1 MSPFRKILLLSV
13 ADLGAKALYFVAF
26 LYLAQTLG
34 VATYGALEFAISL
47 RTYLLIAAD
56 GGLELWSIREAS
68 RSKDLV
74 GLVGTLIPF
83 RFLMAGCSTLLL
95 LAGLAVLPDNP
106 NLHRIMPI
114 LALTVIV
121 QSVNLKWVF
130 VGQQQMSRV
139 AGGLMAS
146 QIAFSAG
153 VIVGVDGPEKV
164 VWVPV
169 CWLGGEL
176 LLCLYFWTNFLRQYG
191 RPRLRFQPRLV
202 WTTLRSAFTMG
213 AAHVLS
219 LVNYTFD
226 SVLIGLWLGPGAV
239 GWYAAAYKPVT
250 AALAVPVS
258 YYMGLFPTLSKVYGE
273 NRPRFAFLISRS
285 LRLTTVVSLPVGI
298 AGFFLAGPFIDFLFG
313 PNYLPSVTPLQLL
326 AVSVVLVTLRGNF
339 RQGLNAAGHQRCDLL
354 CALVSV
360 SVNIALNLTLIPLF
374 GITGAA
380 AATVAS
386 ETVWLVVSFWM
397 FRRYTGAAVA
407 LSGVVKPAI
416 AGGVMTACLAATGQ
430 THWIARGALG
440 GVVYLLVLGLLRE
453 PELLARLP
461 LRKTATTPTSA

>member
-13 ADLGAKALYFVAF
+13 GDLMAKALYFLAF
-26 LYLAQTLG
+26 IYLAQKLG

-68 RSKDLV
+68 RSKDIP
-74 GLVGTLIPF
+74 GLVRTLIPF
-83 RFLMAGCSTLLL
+83 RLL
-95 LAGLAVLPDNP
+95 LAVASSLLMMGGLAALPDNP
-106 NLHRIMPI
+106 NLHRIMP
-114 LALTVIV
+114 LFALTVIA

-139 AGGLMAS
+139 ATGLMCS
-146 QIAFSAG
+146 QIVFSFG
-153 VIVGVDGPEKV
+153 VFSLVGAPEGI

-169 CWLGGEL
+169 CWLAGEL
-176 LLCLYFWTNFLRQYG
+176 ALCAYFWTSFIRLHG
-191 RPRLRFQPRLV
+191 RPRFTFEPRAV
-202 WTTLRSAFTMG
+202 IRTLRPAFTMG

-219 LVNYTFD
+219 LINYTFD

-273 NRPRFAFLISRS
+273 NRSRFAFLVDRS
-285 LRLTTVVSLPVGI
+285 LRLTTVVSLPFGVSGV
-298 AGFFLAGPFIDFLFG
+298 FLAAPLVDFLFG
-313 PNYLPSVTPLQLL
+313 PNYLPSVQPLQLL
-326 AVSVVLVTLRGNF
+326 AVSVVLVTMRGNF
-339 RQGLNAAGHQRCDLL
+339 RQGLNAAGYQRCDLL
-354 CALVSV
+354 CALAGV
-360 SVNIALNLTLIPLF
+360 SVNIALNLLLIPVY

-386 ETVWLVVSFWM
+386 ETVWLALSAYM
-397 FRRYTGAAVA
+397 YGGYTGLAPAWTG
-407 LSGVVKPAI
+407 LVKPATA
-416 AGGVMTACLAATGQ
+416 AGAMAACLALTGEM
-430 THWIARGALG
+430 HWIARGALAIL
-440 GVVYLLVLGLLRE
+440 VYLVALGLLRE

-461 LRKTATTPTSA
+461 YRKTATTPTSA